1 MMNRIEGADAGQT
14 ARPGWLHRR
23 RGVAYAILTVTG
35 DLSARKA
42 CLGFLPFLDT
52 FAQLTDA
59 DRGLLVRLRS
69 EGWWARQDSNL
80 QQHGYEPW
88 VLTN

>member
-1 MMNRIEGADAGQT
+1 MVAPGNILFRPRDQT
-14 ARPGWLHRR
+14 ARLFQM
-23 RGVAYAILTVTG
+23 
-35 DLSARKA
+35 
-42 CLGFLPFLDT
+42 GFIISDGI
-52 FAQLTDA
+52 Q
-59 DRGLLVRLRS
+59 GG

>member
-1 MMNRIEGADAGQT
+1 MTTAHMYADIHLLNDCELENHIRRPNTFWKPDGFRAFFGAQSG
-14 ARPGWLHRR
+14 
-23 RGVAYAILTVTG
+23 
-35 DLSARKA
+35 
-42 CLGFLPFLDT
+42 
-52 FAQLTDA
+52 
-59 DRGLLVRLRS
+59 